1 MTRFYQ
7 QVYAAMIRHF
17 DLDQLK
23 AVIIASPGFT
33 REAILQFV
41 MEEAQVLVIHA
52 MAFCFTLGPADK
64 QQERPD
70 SEVEV
75 RASSLGITPCPLAL
89 AVVGKS
95 RGLICFATVFMGSCS
110 PR

>member
-41 MEEAQVLVIHA
+41 MEEAQVLAIHA
-52 MAFCFTLGPADK
+52 LAF
-64 QQERPD
+64 
-70 SEVEV
+70 
-75 RASSLGITPCPLAL
+75 
-89 AVVGKS
+89 
-95 RGLICFATVFMGSCS
+95 
-110 PR
+110 